1 MIRLRIFCCLLFS
14 LVCGPLHAET
24 LVAVVGAMS
33 GPYGTL
39 GGLMRTGTAQA
50 VRDLNDAG
58 GVNGDTLAL
67 EVFDDTCDVEK
78 ATAIANQI
86 AGKGVRL
93 VVGHLCSSTSIAAAA
108 VYAQHGVV
116 LISPASSNP
125 KLTDERVGAGIFRI
139 FSRSDQQP
147 QVAADY
153 IVSHFPN
160 GGVAI
165 VHDGT
170 AYGKGLAD
178 ELKQHLNSA
187 GIQEVMFDAYRVG
200 ATDYSDLVAKLR
212 TAEPALVYVGGTHQE
227 AAAIVRAIRDRGIA
241 STFMSGDALATDEYW
256 TLAGSAAQGTLIT
269 FPPDARKN
277 PAAENVVAAFRE
289 ANIEPESY
297 VLYAYAAVQA
307 WAQAAT
313 AAGSP
318 EGGPVSASLGT
329 GTFETVLGTVSFDA
343 KGDVSLPGFKVLEW
357 KDGKLEDV
365 N

>member
-1 MIRLRIFCCLLFS
+1 MTRLRIFCCLFFS

-39 GGLMRTGTAQA
+39 GGLMRTGAAQA
-50 VRDLNDAG
+50 VLDINDAG
-58 GVNGDTLAL
+58 GVNGDRLAL

-86 AGKGVRL
+86 AGKGIRL

-108 VYAQHGVV
+108 IYAQHGVV

-125 KLTDERVGAGIFRI
+125 KLTDERAGAGVFRI
-139 FSRSDQQP
+139 FSRSDQQS
-147 QVAADY
+147 QAAADY
-153 IVSHFPN
+153 IIGHFQN
-160 GGVAI
+160 GGIAI
-165 VHDGT
+165 VHDAT

-187 GIQEVMFDAYRVG
+187 GVQEVMFDAYRVG
-200 ATDYSDLVAKLR
+200 ATDYSDLVAKLK
-212 TAEPALVYVGGTHQE
+212 TAEPELVYIGGTHQE
-227 AAAIVRAIRDRGIA
+227 AAAFVRAMRDQGIA
-241 STFMSGDALATDEYW
+241 STIMSGDALATDEYW
-256 TLAGSAAQGTLIT
+256 ALAGSAAQGTLIT

-313 AAGSP
+313 AAGSL
-318 EGGPVSASLGT
+318 GGEPVSTSLGS
-329 GTFETVLGTVSFDA
+329 GSFETVLGTVSFDA
-343 KGDVSLPGFKVLEW
+343 KGDVNLPGFEILEW
-357 KDGKLEDV
+357 TDGKLSKA